1 MNDHLS
7 ADGLDLLFRNAR
19 SHNAWRD
26 QAVSEA
32 TLRTLYDLVR
42 WGPTSANSCPARILF
57 LRSPEA
63 KQRLLPALNPGNVE
77 KTLQAPVTA
86 IIGYDLDFHEQLPR
100 LFPHNPGVRDWFAGQ
115 PQLIQTTAL
124 RNSSLQ
130 GGYFILAARALGL
143 DCGPLSGFDEAKV
156 DQAFFSPRQQD
167 RHFVTGRVK
176 SNFICNL
183 GYGDHQQLFPRSP
196 RLTFE
201 EACVLL

>member
-1 MNDHLS
+1 MNERLS
-7 ADGLDLLFRNAR
+7 EDGLDLLFRNAR
-19 SHNAWRD
+19 SHNVWRD
-26 QAVSEA
+26 QAVSDA

-115 PQLIQTTAL
+115 PQLIQTSAM

-156 DQAFFSPRQQD
+156 DQAFFANGQHHG
-167 RHFVTGRVK
+167 HFTAGRVK

-183 GYGDHQQLFPRSP
+183 GYGDHAQLFPRSP
-196 RLTFE
+196 RLSFE

>member
-1 MNDHLS
+1 MNDCLS

-26 QAVSEA
+26 TAVSDA
-32 TLRTLYDLVR
+32 TLKTLYDLVR

-57 LRSPEA
+57 LRSAEA

-77 KTLQAPVTA
+77 KMLQAPVTA
-86 IIGYDLDFHEQLPR
+86 IIAYDLDFHEQLPR
-100 LFPHNPGVRDWFAGQ
+100 LFPHNPGVRDWFADQ
-115 PQLIQTTAL
+115 PQLIHTTAM

-143 DCGPLSGFDEAKV
+143 DCGPMSGFDEGKV
-156 DQAFFSPRQQD
+156 DEAFFCAAQPGEPFTS
-167 RHFVTGRVK
+167 GRVK
-176 SNFICNL
+176 TNFICNL

-196 RLTFE
+196 RLSFE